1 MQTVVIFLPITLLDW
16 NIFFVMTNE
25 FVRWT
30 DNLALIYQLLDPV
43 CRPAGDTGDCKN
55 RCKDLDWQLQHCI
68 HKSAVEI
75 DIRANRLE
83 CTAMLTDQLRC
94 DTLNSVIQCKLIL
107 QAFLLGKLL
116 RILLQ
121 DYRSWIGLTINRVSH
136 TIDQSRMVEALLVKE
151 SLQIL

>member
-43 CRPAGDTGDCKN
+43 CRPARDTGDCKD

-68 HKSAVEI
+68 NKSAVEI
-75 DIRANRLE
+75 NIRANRLE
-83 CTAMLTDQLRC
+83 GTADGSLISFAAIRS
-94 DTLNSVIQCKLIL
+94 TLSYSANSSCKPFSSESFFAYFFRIT
-107 QAFLLGKLL
+107 ALGS
-116 RILLQ
+116 
-121 DYRSWIGLTINRVSH
+121 D
-136 TIDQSRMVEALLVKE
+136 
-151 SLQIL
+151 SL